1 MLSFEEWQPLFRMAD
16 ILCVYLGMCV
26 CKCVRVF
33 VGECLFICV
42 RVCVCVC
49 VCYLIWMKR
58 VQKNPLFLF
67 SFENLRLSQDMHKAP
82 RTAISFSVVK
92 ILVLWKL
99 GSRLEQQGNNLSSLL
114 TKSGPCHIF
123 QSKTRAFK
131 FCLFLLFSGKSLKI

>member
-49 VCYLIWMKR
+49 EGVCVCVCVCL
-58 VQKNPLFLF
+58 LFDMNEASAKE
-67 SFENLRLSQDMHKAP
+67 SF
-82 RTAISFSVVK
+82 ISFQ
-92 ILVLWKL
+92 L
-99 GSRLEQQGNNLSSLL
+99 
-114 TKSGPCHIF
+114 
-123 QSKTRAFK
+123 
-131 FCLFLLFSGKSLKI
+131 